1 MMRYGVPAFV
11 VGCVLAMG
19 SVSAADPL
27 PPADEDRKVALA
39 SQLVEYGMDS
49 RDVLALVVAA
59 RMLRSFS
66 ARVLLKNETGR
77 NGTALDPDDLLG
89 KAREF
94 ARDKSYLMAVVDSA
108 EPEERDDKALYFEAC
123 QYEWY
128 VSFVGGGWYKWVC
141 YE

>member
-1 MMRYGVPAFV
+1 MRYRVAAFV

-19 SVSAADPL
+19 SVHAAEPL

-49 RDVLALVVAA
+49 RDALALVVAA

-77 NGTALDPDDLLG
+77 KGKVLDPDALLNR
-89 KAREF
+89 AREF
-94 ARDKSYLMAVVDSA
+94 ARGKTDLVAVIDGA
-108 EPEERDDKALYFEAC
+108 ESEEGDDKVLYFESC